1 METIWTMRIPIM
13 RATMYPETRYALSS
27 GVNIAY
33 QVVGDGSFDLVLVP
47 GWVSNVESGWEEP
60 RHAAFLNR
68 LASFS
73 RLILFDRR
81 GTGLS
86 DREGERPTLEQRM
99 DDVRAVMDAVGSDR
113 AALVGYRGGGPMC
126 LLFAATY
133 PDRTSALVLYGSYAR
148 RLWAPDYPW
157 GPTLEEHQHFFDRI
171 ERAWGTDAHAELL
184 APSAAQDD
192 HFRRW
197 WASYQRRSASPGA
210 AMAVARM
217 NSEIDVR
224 HLLPAI
230 RVPTLILHRTD
241 DPEIDAGGSRYMAK
255 RIPRATY
262 VELAGVDHL
271 PWIGDAESVLNE
283 IQAFLTGT
291 RAVVE
296 PDRVVLTILMTDIV
310 DSTRLA
316 AELGDRR
323 WRAVLAE
330 HDDAVRQE
338 LPRHRGVERNRT
350 GDGFL
355 ATFDGPARAI
365 RCASAIREAVQPLG
379 ITVRTGLHTGECEL
393 HGEEVSGIALHI
405 GARVSARAGPNEI
418 LVSSTVKDL
427 VAGSGIEF
435 DDRGRHTLKGV
446 PGVWR
451 LYAVV

>member
-1 METIWTMRIPIM
+1 MLP
-13 RATMYPETRYALSS
+13 ATRYARS
-27 GVNIAY
+27 GDVNIAY
-33 QVVGDGSFDLVLVP
+33 QVVGDGPLDLVLVP
-47 GWVSNVESGWEEP
+47 GWVSNVEHGWEEP

-86 DREGERPTLEQRM
+86 DREGERPTLEERM
-99 DDVRAVMDAVGSDR
+99 DDVRAVMDTVGSDR

-133 PDRTSALVLYGSYAR
+133 PDRTSALALYGSYAR

-157 GPTLEEHQHFFDRI
+157 GPTLEEHQPFFDRI
-171 ERAWGTDAHAELL
+171 QRAWGTDAHAELL

-192 HFRRW
+192 HFRQW

-210 AMAVARM
+210 ALAVARM

-241 DPEIDAGGSRYMAK
+241 DPEIDVGGSRYMAK

-262 VELAGVDHL
+262 VELSGVDHL
-271 PWIGDAESVLNE
+271 PWIGDAESVLDE

-296 PDRVVLTILMTDIV
+296 PDRVVLTILFTDIV
-310 DSTRLA
+310 DSTHHA
-316 AELGDRR
+316 AGLGDRR
-323 WRAVLAE
+323 WRALLAE
-330 HDDAVRQE
+330 HDSAIRQE
-338 LPRHRGVERNRT
+338 LPRHRGVERTRT

-365 RCASAIREAVQPLG
+365 RCADAIRAAMQPLG
-379 ITVRTGLHTGECEL
+379 LAVRAGLHTGECEL
-393 HGEEVSGIALHI
+393 RDEEVGGIALHI
-405 GARVSARAGPNEI
+405 GARVSARAGPGEI

-427 VAGSGIEF
+427 VAGSGIQFE
-435 DDRGRHTLKGV
+435 DRGRHTLKGV

-451 LYAVV
+451 LYKVV

>member
-1 METIWTMRIPIM
+1 MLP
-13 RATMYPETRYALSS
+13 ATRYARS
-27 GVNIAY
+27 GDVNIAY
-33 QVVGDGSFDLVLVP
+33 QVVGDGPLDLVLVP
-47 GWVSNVESGWEEP
+47 GWVSNVEHGWEEP

-86 DREGERPTLEQRM
+86 DREGERPTLEERM

-133 PDRTSALVLYGSYAR
+133 PDRTSALALYGSYAR

-157 GPTLEEHQHFFDRI
+157 GPTLEEHQPFFDRI
-171 ERAWGTDAHAELL
+171 QRAWGTDTHAELL

-192 HFRRW
+192 HFRQW

-210 AMAVARM
+210 ALAVARM

-241 DPEIDAGGSRYMAK
+241 DLEIDVGGSRYMAK

-262 VELAGVDHL
+262 VELSGVDHL
-271 PWIGDAESVLNE
+271 PWIGDAESVLDE

-296 PDRVVLTILMTDIV
+296 PDRVVLTILFTDIV
-310 DSTRLA
+310 DSTHHA
-316 AELGDRR
+316 AGLGDRR
-323 WRAVLAE
+323 WRALLAE
-330 HDDAVRQE
+330 HDSAIRQE
-338 LPRHRGVERNRT
+338 LPRHRGVERTRT

-365 RCASAIREAVQPLG
+365 RCADAIRAAMQPLG
-379 ITVRTGLHTGECEL
+379 LAVRAGLHTGECEL
-393 HGEEVSGIALHI
+393 RDEEVGGIALHI
-405 GARVSARAGPNEI
+405 GARVSARAGPGEI

-427 VAGSGIEF
+427 VAGSGIQFE
-435 DDRGRHTLKGV
+435 DRGRHTLKGI

-451 LYAVV
+451 LYKVV

>member
-1 METIWTMRIPIM
+1 MLP
-13 RATMYPETRYALSS
+13 ATRYARS
-27 GVNIAY
+27 GDVNIAY
-33 QVVGDGSFDLVLVP
+33 QVVGDGPLDLVLVP
-47 GWVSNVESGWEEP
+47 GWVSNVEHGWEEP

-86 DREGERPTLEQRM
+86 DREGERPTLEERM

-133 PDRTSALVLYGSYAR
+133 PDRTSALALYGSYAR

-157 GPTLEEHQHFFDRI
+157 GPTLEEHQPFFDRI
-171 ERAWGTDAHAELL
+171 QRAWGTDTHAELL

-192 HFRRW
+192 HFRQW

-210 AMAVARM
+210 ALAVARM

-241 DPEIDAGGSRYMAK
+241 DPEIDVGGSRYMAK

-262 VELAGVDHL
+262 VELSGVDHL
-271 PWIGDAESVLNE
+271 PWIGDAESVLDE

-296 PDRVVLTILMTDIV
+296 PDRVVLTILFTDIV
-310 DSTRLA
+310 DSTHHA
-316 AELGDRR
+316 AGLGDRR
-323 WRAVLAE
+323 WRALLAE
-330 HDDAVRQE
+330 HDSAIRQE
-338 LPRHRGVERNRT
+338 LPRHRGVERTRT

-365 RCASAIREAVQPLG
+365 RCADAIRAAMQPLG
-379 ITVRTGLHTGECEL
+379 LAVRAGLHTGECEL
-393 HGEEVSGIALHI
+393 RDEEVGGIALHI
-405 GARVSARAGPNEI
+405 GARVSARAGPGEI

-427 VAGSGIEF
+427 VAGSGIQFE
-435 DDRGRHTLKGV
+435 DRGRHTLKGV

-451 LYAVV
+451 LYKVV